1 MPEIVNVVVE
11 GVLLLSVRFTV
22 PALADGAATRPMAAK
37 AKMAVKTAY
46 FLFIKSPEIE
56 PVALKQAVKATVDAP
71 GLRAP
76 KRNRAIARPQ
86 EAHGLKDLTWSD
98 DPELQKGAAIVPRS
112 SAAIF
117 CISLRLPCGNLWKR
131 LTTEGTKF

>member
-22 PALADGAATRPMAAK
+22 PAVADGAATRPMTAN

-56 PVALKQAVKATVDAP
+56 PIALKRAVKATVDAP
-71 GLRAP
+71 GPRAP
-76 KRNRAIARPQ
+76 KGNRAIARPQ
-86 EAHGLKDLTWSD
+86 
-98 DPELQKGAAIVPRS
+98 
-112 SAAIF
+112 
-117 CISLRLPCGNLWKR
+117 
-131 LTTEGTKF
+131 GTH